1 MVMWSESGQRVIL
14 QVCKGYVDSFSI
26 QSLVFVPVVTEK
38 KTQKKKIKVNLFFQ
52 ILLQYGSCYDYL

>member
-26 QSLVFVPVVTEK
+26 QSLVFVSVVTEK
-38 KTQKKKIKVNLFFQ
+38 KKKNRKKN
-52 ILLQYGSCYDYL
+52 